1 LVNCSTSADDN
12 DGKSVA
18 ILRCKEDSVSI
29 NAPNKSNVNT
39 RRAETLSEEQDM
51 APEELLNSVFNV
63 RGLIYNDE
71 HGEKNVQVNNMKI
84 IAATL
89 QQPYVLDIFLLFFKI

>member
-1 LVNCSTSADDN
+1 
-12 DGKSVA
+12 
-18 ILRCKEDSVSI
+18 
-29 NAPNKSNVNT
+29 
-39 RRAETLSEEQDM
+39 M